1 MKFVKKFVAYAAA
14 LLMLTATAFAEE
26 TTYPTFKAT
35 IDGDNISVIETDL
48 ASDTDNSNLNVK
60 VIKVTGDSETIIYEG
75 LLGNYENGLW
85 SFTDFSEIDILVI
98 FEWDSM
104 ENEAIYI
111 IPRREASSDAA
122 LENIKN
128 TYVTDNTIEETV
140 GTESTETDT
149 TTINSTELI
158 EYDIT
163 YSIVS
168 DNTLNM
174 DIEYNVYNG
183 NAENKSISLIAALYY
198 NGVLCD
204 LQIQPLYISSQAN
217 VSESIVLPLPDN
229 NENYSVKLMVWDG
242 LGTIRPI
249 GNAKSVAD
257 LDNYSREKY
266 LYITSNADVGFNIFM
281 NAATVKGANS
291 DMIHTLQY
299 DSSKITPIDLC
310 GFTFEKE
317 LSAGIIENSN
327 VIIQGVD
334 LNAGKIQYRF
344 NLSNGRNTGVTN
356 MVRFK
361 TLSQLQN
368 EQIIYTIQ

>member
-140 GTESTETDT
+140 GKESTETDT

-204 LQIQPLYISSQAN
+204 LKTQPLYISSQAN

-257 LDNYSREKY
+257 LDNYSRVKY
-266 LYITSNADVGFNIFM
+266 LYITSNADVGFNVFM

-299 DSSKITPIDLC
+299 NSSKITPIDLC

-317 LSAGIIENSN
+317 LSAGTIENSN

-344 NLSNGRNTGVTN
+344 NLSTGRNTGVTN

>member
-1 MKFVKKFVAYAAA
+1 MKFVKKLVAYAAA
-14 LLMLTATAFAEE
+14 LLMLTVTAFAEE

-60 VIKVTGDSETIIYEG
+60 VIKVAGDSETIIYEG

-111 IPRREASSDAA
+111 IPQREASSDAA
-122 LENIKN
+122 PANIKN

-204 LQIQPLYISSQAN
+204 LKTQPLYISSQAN
-217 VSESIVLPLPDN
+217 VSESVVLPLPDN

-281 NAATVKGANS
+281 NAVTVKGANS

-317 LSAGIIENSN
+317 LSAGTIENSN

-361 TLSQLQN
+361 TLSQVQN

>member
-1 MKFVKKFVAYAAA
+1 MKFVKKLVAYAAA
-14 LLMLTATAFAEE
+14 LLMLTVTAFAEE

-60 VIKVTGDSETIIYEG
+60 VIKVAGDSETIIYEG

-111 IPRREASSDAA
+111 IPQREASSDAA
-122 LENIKN
+122 PANIKN

-204 LQIQPLYISSQAN
+204 LKTQPLYISSQAN

-317 LSAGIIENSN
+317 LSAGTIENSN

-361 TLSQLQN
+361 TLSQVQN

>member
-1 MKFVKKFVAYAAA
+1 MKFIKKCTAGVTI
-14 LLMLTATAFAEE
+14 LLMFASTVFATE
-26 TTYPTFKAT
+26 TT
-35 IDGDNISVIETDL
+35 
-48 ASDTDNSNLNVK
+48 
-60 VIKVTGDSETIIYEG
+60 
-75 LLGNYENGLW
+75 LGNDTALING
-85 SFTDFSEIDILVI
+85 
-98 FEWDSM
+98 
-104 ENEAIYI
+104 
-111 IPRREASSDAA
+111 
-122 LENIKN
+122 
-128 TYVTDNTIEETV
+128 
-140 GTESTETDT
+140 
-149 TTINSTELI
+149 TELI

-163 YSIVS
+163 YDIVS
-168 DNTLNM
+168 DNTLTI

-183 NAENKSISLIAALYY
+183 NAENKGLSLIAALYY
-198 NGVLCD
+198 NSVLCD
-204 LQIQPLYISSQAN
+204 LKTQPLYISSQTNA
-217 VSESIVLPLPDN
+217 SESIVLSLPDN

-281 NAATVKGANS
+281 NAATVKGVNS
-291 DMIHTLQY
+291 DMIHTLHY

-317 LSAGIIENSN
+317 LSAGTIENSN

-334 LNAGKIQYRF
+334 LNAGKIQYSF
-344 NLSNGRNTGVTN
+344 NLSTGRNTGVTN

-361 TLSQLQN
+361 TLSQVQD